1 MLKKL
6 LFTLFLTVS
15 AIGFSQSKT
24 IEKLSAAPNPFATST
39 NITFNAN
46 NVSKITLN
54 VRNVLEKIV
63 FKKEYTTK
71 IGKNSIAF
79 YKDDLAT
86 GIYIY
91 SIRDKK
97 DILSKRFVIK

>member
-1 MLKKL
+1 MF
-6 LFTLFLTVS
+6 FTLFLTFP
-15 AIGFSQSKT
+15 AIGFSQSKS
-24 IEKLSAAPNPFATST
+24 IEKLSAAPNPFTTST
-39 NITFNAN
+39 NITINATSN
-46 NVSKITLN
+46 SKITLN
-54 VRNVLEKIV
+54 VINVLGKIV

-71 IGKNSIAF
+71 IGKNNLAF

-97 DILSKRFVIK
+97 EIISKRFVIK

>member
-1 MLKKL
+1 MIKKL
-6 LFTLFLTVS
+6 LLTLFLTIS
-15 AIGFSQSKT
+15 AMSFSQTKT
-24 IEKLSAAPNPFATST
+24 LEKLSAAPNPFTTST
-39 NITFNAN
+39 KITFNAN

-54 VRNVLEKIV
+54 VRNVLGKIV

-97 DILSKRFVIK
+97 EIISKRFVIK

>member
-1 MLKKL
+1 M
-6 LFTLFLTVS
+6 S
-15 AIGFSQSKT
+15 FSQTKT
-24 IEKLSAAPNPFATST
+24 LEKLSAAPNPFTIST

-54 VRNVLEKIV
+54 VRNVLGKIV

-97 DILSKRFVIK
+97 EIISKRFVIK